1 MLKMVIHELWYAQA
15 AIQILLVV
23 VVLAR
28 KMWIRFPSFSAYVL
42 FNLAATLI
50 KHTIQQRG
58 ILYFST
64 YWICEALAIVLGLA
78 VVREIFMSLFAPHPA
93 LRKLATVIFRSA
105 ICLLIVMGCTVV
117 YLQTPITQGLA
128 KAVLTGEEGTR
139 IVEVGLI
146 MFLFLSSS
154 AFGLHWR
161 QNVFGIA
168 LGLGIFNA
176 AELVVLAIQLHNG
189 SRETFQVIA
198 IARVL
203 AFSVSLL
210 VWLAY
215 LLAPERVTSSAEVPK
230 RAQLEQWNQAITEL
244 ISR

>member
-1 MLKMVIHELWYAQA
+1 MLKTVIHELWYAQA
-15 AIQILLVV
+15 AIQIFLVV

-28 KMWIRFPSFSAYVL
+28 KMWTRFPSFSAYVL

-50 KHTIQQRG
+50 KHTIQQSG
-58 ILYFST
+58 ALYFYT

-105 ICLLIVMGCTVV
+105 ICLLIAMGCMVV

-176 AELVVLAIQLHNG
+176 SELMVLAIQLHNS
-189 SRETFQVIA
+189 SRETFQIIA